1 MENSAKK
8 MNSENKYRTI
18 AVTVTPFIILGGICI
33 GLGWRYVS
41 RAWNRK
47 PKPKLA
53 RSMSF
58 SALHGGKLAFE
69 RLVDYH
75 NHGGKSTNIDAD
87 IKKLEELLADE
98 NPRFKEIQ
106 RVLAR
111 LEMSRKEDEAM
122 EVLNKALEKA
132 RKQGKPHE
140 VYELEILL
148 AELYIYKG
156 DVQQALNCK
165 CLVEDGGDSDARRP
179 LYKAIICL
187 MDQREEEARKYW
199 QDFKDV
205 QHMTIP
211 PCFHEDE
218 FTEFKNAVNLL
229 KKDIDA
235 TKQ

>member
-1 MENSAKK
+1 

-75 NHGGKSTNIDAD
+75 NYGGKSTNIDAD

-98 NPRFKEIQ
+98 HPRFKEIQ

-122 EVLNKALEKA
+122 E
-132 RKQGKPHE
+132 
-140 VYELEILL
+140 
-148 AELYIYKG
+148 G

-165 CLVEDGGDSDARRP
+165 CLVEDAGDSDARRP

>member
-75 NHGGKSTNIDAD
+75 NNGGKSTNIDAD

-98 NPRFKEIQ
+98 HPRFKEIQ

-148 AELYIYKG
+148 AELYIYK
-156 DVQQALNCK
+156 
-165 CLVEDGGDSDARRP
+165 
-179 LYKAIICL
+179 
-187 MDQREEEARKYW
+187 
-199 QDFKDV
+199 
-205 QHMTIP
+205 
-211 PCFHEDE
+211 
-218 FTEFKNAVNLL
+218 
-229 KKDIDA
+229 
-235 TKQ
+235 